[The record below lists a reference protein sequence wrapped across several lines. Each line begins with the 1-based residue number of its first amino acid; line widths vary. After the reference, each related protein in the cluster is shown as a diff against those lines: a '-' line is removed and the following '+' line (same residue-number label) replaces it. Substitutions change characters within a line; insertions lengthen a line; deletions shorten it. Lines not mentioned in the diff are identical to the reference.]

1 MDERWQT
8 LRRDAE
14 DALTRLGPAAYRQ
27 SPAAKMLAMVA
38 SLIFREIPADP
49 GHSQY
54 RQGTTLGASH
64 RHWRRAKF
72 FRRFRLFFRYHS
84 QRKIIVYVWLN
95 DETTLRK
102 SGASTDVYAV
112 FHGMLES
119 GRPPNDFDELVQA
132 CRALKTIEGGD
143 PAA

>member
-1 MDERWQT
+1 MEERWKA
-8 LRRDAE
+8 LRQDAE
-14 DALTRLGPAAYRQ
+14 RVLAGLGPEKYRQ

-38 SLIFREIPADP
+38 SLLFREIPADP

-54 RQGTTLGASH
+54 RQGNTLGASY

-95 DETTLRK
+95 DEATLRK
-102 SGASTDVYAV
+102 AGASTDAYAV
-112 FHGMLES
+112 FHGMLAR
-119 GRPPNDFDELVQA
+119 GQPPDDFDELVRACQA
-132 CRALKTIEGGD
+132 IKTTEGE
-143 PAA
+143 PA